1 MPRKE
6 KMISRRV
13 EMTDVTV
20 TCVELDNVEFHN
32 EIVSLI
38 GEWQGKSQRT
48 ILNAVEDALISSQ
61 PEIRIKPM
69 EVLKITP
76 VTFKV
81 TMPLSTFIDN
91 ATEMVKIEDTKEEI

>member
-6 KMISRRV
+6 KMISRTV

-20 TCVELDNVEFHN
+20 MCVELDNAEFHN
-32 EIVSLI
+32 EIVSLE

-48 ILNAVEDALISSQ
+48 ILNAVEDALISSH
-61 PEIRIKPM
+61 PEIRVKPV

-81 TMPLSTFIDN
+81 IMPLSTFIDN
-91 ATEMVKIEDTKEEI
+91 ATELIKIENTKEEK